1 VYITKPY
8 NIFNYVPASTSFCCL
23 TETARNA
30 GIRKTSNEYYKWYNY
45 DFRSPHSKF
54 WNAYAMLEEEG
65 LDPDQYIFNTGIMVA
80 SRAVMEQIDY
90 FSDIDDVIQMMK
102 DLKED
107 EFSMYLPQIRSAFG
121 YDNETIMAYK
131 TRKNNVWLYPL
142 PKRWHHKHLYRN
154 LNSFTHDTKEHGMS
168 KRELETEVLVEDI
181 VMIHFISKN
190 FELVFD
196 K

>member
-1 VYITKPY
+1 
-8 NIFNYVPASTSFCCL
+8 
-23 TETARNA
+23 
-30 GIRKTSNEYYKWYNY
+30 
-45 DFRSPHSKF
+45 
-54 WNAYAMLEEEG
+54 MLEEEG
-65 LDPDQYIFNTGIMVA
+65 YEPDQYIFNTGIMAA

-90 FSDIDDVIQMMK
+90 FSDIDDVIELMK

-131 TRKNNVWLYPL
+131 TKKNNVKLYPL

-154 LNSFTHDTKEHGMS
+154 LKSFTYDTKEHGMS
-168 KRELETEVLVEDI
+168 KRELQTEIAVEDI
-181 VMIHFISKN
+181 AMIHLISKN